1 MGRPWPWQ
9 AYIQEAQL
17 MKLLADEEADEE
29 RMPHKR
35 ELEGLDNDYE
45 G

>member
-1 MGRPWPWQ
+1 
-9 AYIQEAQL
+9 